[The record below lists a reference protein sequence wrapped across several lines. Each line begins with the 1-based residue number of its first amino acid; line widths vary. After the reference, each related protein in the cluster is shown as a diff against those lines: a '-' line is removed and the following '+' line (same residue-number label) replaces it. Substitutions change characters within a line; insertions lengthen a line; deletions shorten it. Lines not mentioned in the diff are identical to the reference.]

1 MILAVKVFIPISSHV
16 RKLKMTDS
24 AENADPK
31 TVRNLF
37 QIVLPFINKNFIAA
51 PLNDFNLLAT
61 IIIDQIRWFFRRKRK
76 NIEIYI
82 RCEDSI
88 GNPPEKKLLR
98 STIELIYKNTAED
111 SSK

>member
-1 MILAVKVFIPISSHV
+1 MTLAVKVFIPISSHV

-37 QIVLPFINKNFIAA
+37 QIVLPFINKNFLPV

-61 IIIDQIRWFFRRKRK
+61 IIIDPIRCFFRRKK
-76 NIEIYI
+76 
-82 RCEDSI
+82 
-88 GNPPEKKLLR
+88 EKH
-98 STIELIYKNTAED
+98 
-111 SSK
+111 

>member
-1 MILAVKVFIPISSHV
+1 MTLAVKVFIPISSHV

-37 QIVLPFINKNFIAA
+37 QIVLPFINKNFITV

-61 IIIDQIRWFFRRKRK
+61 IIIDPIRCFFRRKK
-76 NIEIYI
+76 
-82 RCEDSI
+82 
-88 GNPPEKKLLR
+88 EKH
-98 STIELIYKNTAED
+98 
-111 SSK
+111 

>member
-61 IIIDQIRWFFRRKRK
+61 IIIDQIRCFSGEKGK
-76 NIEIYI
+76 TLKYTSDVKIQLEI
-82 RCEDSI
+82 
-88 GNPPEKKLLR
+88 PLKKII
-98 STIELIYKNTAED
+98 TKHY
-111 SSK
+111 